1 MDNKVLD
8 SVPEHKERSPLHTW
22 GTSWWRPQSR
32 PWLSVLVMGCFQYM
46 LVCTEEHKGKTQ
58 KKLSSKSLVKVATN
72 ATGSRTHS
80 NKKKNNILALVLINY
95 KSEAFLSLG
104 ESRVRPEQDALIKVS
119 HRLVHLVQQDFQ
131 LRGNGDF
138 RQSTTA
144 LIKILQTIAFADQST
159 NLKETS
165 SATTWPLWW

>member
-1 MDNKVLD
+1 
-8 SVPEHKERSPLHTW
+8 
-22 GTSWWRPQSR
+22 
-32 PWLSVLVMGCFQYM
+32 M
-46 LVCTEEHKGKTQ
+46 LQAVGPIQ
-58 KKLSSKSLVKVATN
+58 I
-72 ATGSRTHS
+72 
-80 NKKKNNILALVLINY
+80 KKNNILALVLINY

-144 LIKILQTIAFADQST
+144 LIKILQTVTFADQST

-165 SATTWPLWW
+165 SATTWPLW